1 MSKANLVT
9 RKKVII
15 SNTNKLVNT
24 FNENNKLIKE
34 SNVQPKTDIQ
44 IHDIISKNRAL
55 QKFCASIDIKVTEG
69 NEKGFDLEAKLVGI
83 PKVCIPR
90 LVIKYDLKNNT
101 IDDCDKVFD
110 KNEAKVNEL
119 EELLK
124 TKTAMV
130 DATIQSVLAVSPLT
144 NPALPTKEDDA
155 FVKSIA
161 DLLGKAHTLRD
172 EFENVHKRLI
182 HQ

>member
-1 MSKANLVT
+1 MD
-9 RKKVII
+9 KV
-15 SNTNKLVNT
+15 
-24 FNENNKLIKE
+24 
-34 SNVQPKTDIQ
+34 PKY
-44 IHDIISKNRAL
+44 A
-55 QKFCASIDIKVTEG
+55 
-69 NEKGFDLEAKLVGI
+69 
-83 PKVCIPR
+83 IPR
-90 LVIKYDLKNNT
+90 LTTKYDLKNNT
-101 IDDCDKVFD
+101 IDDCDKIFD

-124 TKTAMV
+124 QKTAMV

-161 DLLGKAHTLRD
+161 DLLGKAHTLRN

-182 HQ
+182 NQQDKLMDDI

>member
-1 MSKANLVT
+1 M
-9 RKKVII
+9 
-15 SNTNKLVNT
+15 
-24 FNENNKLIKE
+24 
-34 SNVQPKTDIQ
+34 
-44 IHDIISKNRAL
+44 
-55 QKFCASIDIKVTEG
+55 FCASIDLKVTGG
-69 NEKGFDLEAKLVGI
+69 NEKGNELETQLDKI
-83 PKVCIPR
+83 PNHEIPR
-90 LVIKYDLKNNT
+90 LTDKYDLKNNT
-101 IDDCDKVFD
+101 IDDCDKIFD

-124 TKTAMV
+124 TKTTQV
-130 DATIQSVLAVSPLT
+130 DGVIQSILAVSPLT
-144 NPALPTKEDDA
+144 NPALPDKEEDL